1 MGALVTIALLTIQY
15 AQHSQTTLIR
25 YFQHNF
31 CCNLNH
37 CLQLIP
43 SQTFNYRFTMIRFIL
58 FFWSLTLAVPL
69 HSAPVPRSVYLNV
82 NNNSS
87 STSPIGRVLETA
99 GSGDSAMNVAIV
111 AILSTILL
119 ACLVV
124 VLFVKTTNKIRELS
138 KMLARN
144 DLESGSQVQEDAEVQ
159 RLPSQIDFKPKRL
172 YEQLMMLK
180 LENRQKEQP
189 RQPPQLK
196 TSMEKVAQR
205 KRRKRTLKSRS
216 ERNKQTTM
224 KVRHFGY

>member
-1 MGALVTIALLTIQY
+1 
-15 AQHSQTTLIR
+15 
-25 YFQHNF
+25 
-31 CCNLNH
+31 
-37 CLQLIP
+37 
-43 SQTFNYRFTMIRFIL
+43 
-58 FFWSLTLAVPL
+58 
-69 HSAPVPRSVYLNV
+69 
-82 NNNSS
+82 
-87 STSPIGRVLETA
+87 
-99 GSGDSAMNVAIV
+99 MNVAIV

-119 ACLVV
+119 ACLMVG
-124 VLFVKTTNKIRELS
+124 LFVKTTKKIRELS

-144 DLESGSQVQEDAEVQ
+144 DLESGSQVQDDAEVQ

>member
-1 MGALVTIALLTIQY
+1 
-15 AQHSQTTLIR
+15 
-25 YFQHNF
+25 
-31 CCNLNH
+31 
-37 CLQLIP
+37 
-43 SQTFNYRFTMIRFIL
+43 
-58 FFWSLTLAVPL
+58 
-69 HSAPVPRSVYLNV
+69 
-82 NNNSS
+82 
-87 STSPIGRVLETA
+87 
-99 GSGDSAMNVAIV
+99 MNVAIV

-124 VLFVKTTNKIRELS
+124 GLFVKTTKKIRELS

-224 KVRHFGY
+224 KVRHDLSAVRLALFKF

>member
-1 MGALVTIALLTIQY
+1 
-15 AQHSQTTLIR
+15 
-25 YFQHNF
+25 
-31 CCNLNH
+31 
-37 CLQLIP
+37 
-43 SQTFNYRFTMIRFIL
+43 
-58 FFWSLTLAVPL
+58 
-69 HSAPVPRSVYLNV
+69 
-82 NNNSS
+82 
-87 STSPIGRVLETA
+87 
-99 GSGDSAMNVAIV
+99 MNVAIV

-124 VLFVKTTNKIRELS
+124 GLFVKTTKKIRELS

-144 DLESGSQVQEDAEVQ
+144 DLESGSQVQEDEEVQ

>member
-1 MGALVTIALLTIQY
+1 
-15 AQHSQTTLIR
+15 
-25 YFQHNF
+25 
-31 CCNLNH
+31 
-37 CLQLIP
+37 
-43 SQTFNYRFTMIRFIL
+43 
-58 FFWSLTLAVPL
+58 
-69 HSAPVPRSVYLNV
+69 
-82 NNNSS
+82 
-87 STSPIGRVLETA
+87 
-99 GSGDSAMNVAIV
+99 MNVAIV